1 MLNFTDHP
9 KNKYDIVIVGAGP
22 AGATFAREVS
32 GSGYSILLIDGQDLI
47 GNKPCGGLLAPDA
60 QKLMAHRDFVL
71 PKDILVDPQIFS
83 VKTID
88 LGSGL
93 ICNYQ
98 RYYLNMDRRAFD
110 NFLLTLIPDDVTRIN
125 AKLIKAER
133 NSDGFS
139 LSISDANKAKHDIDC
154 RFLVGAD
161 GASSIIRRKFFDKK
175 IYKYTAIQQWF
186 KGNGKESPYYSCI
199 FDKKTSS
206 GCSWT
211 IHKDGY
217 VIFGGSFE
225 LHNCRQAFEEQKK
238 RFEEFMGISFGE
250 PLKTEACLVCSPK
263 HLSDFVTGSGNVFL
277 IGEAAGFISASS
289 LEGFSSAFTS
299 GTMLAKAFLKGD
311 ENKIAKTYRKLT
323 RSLRFKLRRKVFK
336 HDIIFNPALRKL
348 IMKTGITAI
357 KDRN

>member
-1 MLNFTDHP
+1 MLNFRDDP

-22 AGATFAREVS
+22 AGATFAREIA
-32 GSGYSILLIDGQDLI
+32 GSGYSVLLIDGQDLI

-110 NFLLTLIPDDVTRIN
+110 KFLLTLIPDEITSIN
-125 AKLIKAER
+125 AKLVKAER
-133 NSDGFS
+133 SGNGFKLSVSD
-139 LSISDANKAKHDIDC
+139 SDKAKHDIEC

-161 GASSIIRRKFFDKK
+161 GASSIIRRSFFDRK

-186 KGNGKESPYYSCI
+186 KSEGIGSPYYSCI
-199 FDKKTSS
+199 FDKKTSI

-225 LHNCRQAFEEQKK
+225 LHNCRKAFEEQKR
-238 RFEEFMGISFGE
+238 RFEKFMGISLGE
-250 PLKTEACLVCSPK
+250 PLKTEACLVCCPK
-263 HLSDFVTGSGNVFL
+263 HISDFVTGDSNVFL

-299 GTMLAKAFLKGD
+299 GTMLAKAFLKGN
-311 ENKIAKTYRKLT
+311 ENNIAKTYRKLT
-323 RSLRFKLRRKVFK
+323 RSLRFKLMRKVFK
-336 HDIIFNPALRKL
+336 HDVIFNPFLRKL
-348 IMKTGITAI
+348 IMKSKITAI
-357 KDRN
+357 KED

>member
-1 MLNFTDHP
+1 MLNFTNHP

-88 LGSGL
+88 LGSGY

-133 NSDGFS
+133 NSGGFS
-139 LSISDANKAKHDIDC
+139 LSISDADKERQEIEC

-161 GASSIIRRKFFDKK
+161 GASSIIRRRFFDKK

-225 LHNCRQAFEEQKK
+225 LHNCRLLRSKK
-238 RFEEFMGISFGE
+238 RD
-250 PLKTEACLVCSPK
+250 L
-263 HLSDFVTGSGNVFL
+263 
-277 IGEAAGFISASS
+277 
-289 LEGFSSAFTS
+289 
-299 GTMLAKAFLKGD
+299 
-311 ENKIAKTYRKLT
+311 
-323 RSLRFKLRRKVFK
+323 RSLWE
-336 HDIIFNPALRKL
+336 
-348 IMKTGITAI
+348 
-357 KDRN
+357 